1 MIILMRMVVTRVL
14 EAVFTVAGTADP
26 EARRRAS
33 LLLTMAA
40 SLMTVLLAAGLTME
54 LAPDNVHTW
63 AVGLG
68 AGVPATLAA
77 FLLARRARSSASAL
91 LLVGFSFV
99 FLAVV
104 AWTEGPSSFRMSI
117 TILGVVVAG
126 AVISTRLTA
135 LFGAGLIAIIVGLAI
150 AESRGLYHAIGVA
163 SLESAHAPFIR
174 QSLAL
179 GVMVVLLRN
188 SYDSVQRQ
196 IRVRERARVDA
207 VEEVRT
213 INDSLEALV
222 AERTATL
229 AATRDRLHDLAERL
243 AADLGASLGSMR
255 QRLDAFA
262 IRETDLESAV
272 RRHVSKASAAVER
285 LSVMTERLHEHSK
298 VGRAAFRPERIDM
311 TALVRDVI
319 DEHDRTASGSTTPV
333 EWQVDELPAAWAD
346 PALIRTVVENLIGNA
361 LKFSRHQRPSRVT
374 IGYDPVRGY
383 LVRDNGVG
391 FDPRH
396 ADRLFSAFQRLHRED
411 EFEGTGLGLANV
423 QRILQRSGGGITATS
438 ELGHGAEFAFQ
449 LPSGLEDHAC

>member
-1 MIILMRMVVTRVL
+1 MILLVCMVVTRVVK
-14 EAVFTVAGTADP
+14 AVFTVAGVADP

-40 SLMTVLLAAGLTME
+40 SLMTVLLAAGLTIE
-54 LAPDNVHTW
+54 PAPDNAHTW

-77 FLLARRARSSASAL
+77 FLLARRARSGASAL
-91 LLVGFSFV
+91 LLVGFTFV

-104 AWTEGPSSFRMSI
+104 AWTEGPNSFRMSI

-135 LFGAGLIAIIVGLAI
+135 LFGAGLIAVIVGLAI
-150 AESRGLYHAIGVA
+150 AESRGLYHAIDLA
-163 SLESAHAPFIR
+163 SLESVRAPFIR

-179 GVMVVLLRN
+179 GVMVLLLRH

-196 IRVRERARVDA
+196 ICMREQARAAAVD
-207 VEEVRT
+207 EVRT

-229 AATRDRLHDLAERL
+229 AATRDRLHDLAAQL

-255 QRLDAFA
+255 HRLDAFA
-262 IRETDLESAV
+262 NAETDLEPAV
-272 RRHVSKASAAVER
+272 RRHVDKASAAVER
-285 LSVMTERLHEHSK
+285 LCVMTERLHEHSK
-298 VGRAAFRPERIDM
+298 VGRAALRPERIDM

-319 DEHDRTASGSTTPV
+319 DEHDRAAAGSTAPI
-333 EWQVDELPAAWAD
+333 EWQVDDLPAAWAD
-346 PALIRTVVENLIGNA
+346 PALVRAVVENLIGNA
-361 LKFSRHQRPSRVT
+361 VKFSRRQRSPRIT
-374 IGYDPVRGY
+374 IGYDPARGY

-396 ADRLFSAFQRLHRED
+396 ADRLFSAFQRLHRDD

-423 QRILQRSGGGITATS
+423 QRILHRSGGGITAAS

-449 LPSGLEDHAC
+449 LPSGLEHPC